1 MSEKKIAVIGD
12 KDVVLAFKAVGV
24 DVYPSSDREESKETL
39 IKLAR
44 NYLVILITEDIASQ
58 IGDIIDR
65 YKTKPYPLV
74 LPIPSAKGA
83 SGFGEEN
90 IRRNIEKAV
99 GSDILFGAEIS
110 KKLWAVIYC
119 SVRRRNKCRKKAE
132 LSKFPVR

>member
-24 DVYPSSDREESKETL
+24 DVYPSSGREESKETL

-99 GSDILFGAEIS
+99 GSDILFGAEE
-110 KKLWAVIYC
+110 K
-119 SVRRRNKCRKKAE
+119 
-132 LSKFPVR
+132 